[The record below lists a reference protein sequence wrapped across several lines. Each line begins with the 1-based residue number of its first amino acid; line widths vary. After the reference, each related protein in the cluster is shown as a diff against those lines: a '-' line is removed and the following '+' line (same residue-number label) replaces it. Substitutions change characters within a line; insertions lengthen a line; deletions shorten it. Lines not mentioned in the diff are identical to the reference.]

1 MQHSK
6 LLKYIL
12 DIESVI
18 AEIEQVCKRY
28 DDDFNKFNEDFLAK
42 RAVERELEI
51 IGEAVNHIS
60 KIDPGIKVSGTKH
73 IVGHRNLIIHSYDAV
88 DPEMLWGII
97 QKDIPVLK
105 KELQELR
112 DK

>member
-28 DDDFNKFNEDFLAK
+28 GDDFNKF
-42 RAVERELEI
+42 
-51 IGEAVNHIS
+51 
-60 KIDPGIKVSGTKH
+60 
-73 IVGHRNLIIHSYDAV
+73 
-88 DPEMLWGII
+88 
-97 QKDIPVLK
+97 
-105 KELQELR
+105 
-112 DK
+112 